1 MTTRRLRTQSNRQ
14 LKDKKIKCKINSI
27 KAEKNATNAI
37 KINLKGEQFKQP
49 RKEKFQANNSNS
61 NDNDKKKDN
70 DLMDFLRVSVEDNE
84 SDDYVP
90 LHKREYQSESQRYST
105 YLFKYLELVFKYGLM
120 VVLMC
125 TNFIALS
132 LSLNCNAGEEF
143 FKRIASAIFAFF
155 FGFIYILVNYYTYRV
170 MSKGQICK
178 MNKEKLFPF
187 NA

>member
-14 LKDKKIKCKINSI
+14 LGRKKAIKKM
-27 KAEKNATNAI
+27 KQETKEKPQSTV
-37 KINLKGEQFKQP
+37 KINLKGEKFTQKKK
-49 RKEKFQANNSNS
+49 KEKFTDNN
-61 NDNDKKKDN
+61 DDDADK
-70 DLMDFLRVSVEDNE
+70 DLVDFLRVSVEDNE
-84 SDDYVP
+84 SEGYVP
-90 LHKREYQSESQRYST
+90 LHKREYDSESQRYST

-120 VVLMC
+120 VILMC
-125 TNFIALS
+125 MNFIALS

>member
-1 MTTRRLRTQSNRQ
+1 MTTRKLRTQSNRQ
-14 LKDKKIKCKINSI
+14 MGRKKAIQKIKE
-27 KAEKNATNAI
+27 EKKEKTTDVV
-37 KINLKGEQFKQP
+37 KINLKGEKFTPKKK
-49 RKEKFQANNSNS
+49 KEKFADNN
-61 NDNDKKKDN
+61 DDDADK
-70 DLMDFLRVSVEDNE
+70 DLVDFLRVSVEDNE
-84 SDDYVP
+84 SEGYVP
-90 LHKREYQSESQRYST
+90 LHKREYDSESQRYST
-105 YLFKYLELVFKYGLM
+105 YFFKYLELVFKYGLM
-120 VVLMC
+120 VILMC
-125 TNFIALS
+125 MNFIALS